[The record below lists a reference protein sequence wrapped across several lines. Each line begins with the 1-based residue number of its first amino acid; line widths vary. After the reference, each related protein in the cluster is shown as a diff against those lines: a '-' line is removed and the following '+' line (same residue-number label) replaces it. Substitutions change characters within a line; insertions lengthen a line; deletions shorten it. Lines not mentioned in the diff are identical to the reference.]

1 MPEVCVEKDIAFPGS
16 GAIKTLPDVASWKIC
31 YEKCKE
37 TAECKS
43 FTWIKTSNE
52 CWLKKDVSRREKSNG
67 KTSVSMGCV
76 AKNQKQLDK
85 LTDFNQDTLPSA
97 ESKT

>member
-16 GAIKTLPDVASWKIC
+16 GAIKTLQDVASWERC
-31 YEKCKE
+31 YEKYKD

-43 FTWIKTSNE
+43 FTWVKTSNE
-52 CWLKKDVSRREKSNG
+52 CLLKRSVGRKEKSKG